1 MRPIQAPGTA
11 GEERSFIETARRAQ
25 IVAAAIEVIAEL
37 GYGQASLAR
46 IAQRIG
52 VSKGVISYYFAA
64 KDDLVRAVMADVI
77 AKAVA
82 YVGPRLAAES
92 TGPGKLRAAIE
103 SNIAFMGEYRPH
115 MVAFLQIVLNTRGAD
130 STPNPA
136 VTRVLHDGAASLR
149 ELLATYQAA
158 GEFRAGFDP
167 QVMAT
172 AIRSAIDAVPRKL
185 AAEPDFDVGH
195 YGRELA
201 DLFDVAT
208 RGQIPD
214 PGRRQG

>member
-1 MRPIQAPGTA
+1 MRPIQASGLA
-11 GEERSFIETARRAQ
+11 DDERSFIETARRAQ
-25 IVAAAIEVIAEL
+25 IVAAAIDTIAEL
-37 GYGQASLAR
+37 GYAQASLAR

-64 KDDLVRAVMADVI
+64 KDDLVRAVMTDVI
-77 AKAVA
+77 AKALA
-82 YVGPRLAAES
+82 YVRPRLEAES
-92 TGPGKLRAAIE
+92 SGPGKLRAAIE

-115 MVAFLQIVLNTRGAD
+115 MVAFFQIVLNTRGAD

-136 VTRVLHDGAASLR
+136 VARVLQDGAASLR

-158 GEFRAGFDP
+158 DEFRAGFDP

-172 AIRSAIDAVPRKL
+172 AIRAAIDAVPRKL

-208 RGQIPD
+208 RGELPD
-214 PGRRQG
+214 PGRSRE